1 MACKDARVGKHVPE
15 QRPATIGCAT
25 ILAAQSGVEH
35 VENHVLAR
43 TTDSKVRQRAPGL
56 RHPRCVTGTTKGA
69 ARCPTIVRLRV
80 CAIRYEV
87 VRSFYFPY
95 KNPWAPRAFHDSP
108 SFGNTLR
115 S

>member
-1 MACKDARVGKHVPE
+1 MACKDVRVGKHVPE
-15 QRPATIGCAT
+15 QRTAIIGSTAM
-25 ILAAQSGVEH
+25 LAAQSGVEH

-43 TTDSKVRQRAPGL
+43 TTASKVRQQAPGL

-69 ARCPTIVRLRV
+69 ARCPTVVRLRV

-87 VRSFYFPY
+87 VGSFRFPY
-95 KNPWAPRAFHDSP
+95 KNQCAPRAFHDSLP
-108 SFGNTLR
+108 FGNTLR